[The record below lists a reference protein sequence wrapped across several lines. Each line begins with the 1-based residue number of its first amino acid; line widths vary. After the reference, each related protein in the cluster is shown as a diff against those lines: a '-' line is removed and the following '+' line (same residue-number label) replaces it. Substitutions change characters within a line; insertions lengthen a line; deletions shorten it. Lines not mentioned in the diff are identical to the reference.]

1 MTPDL
6 SILVATIPERKSQFR
21 RLMAHL
27 EGMAEDE
34 PVEILSDDAPKGDIS
49 IGSKRQRLLERAT
62 GRYVV
67 FIDDDDWVPL
77 YYVPEILDA
86 IEQRPDC
93 IGFLIEVHGLSRVV
107 QRAAASDRYD
117 TWASNADGYDYVRT
131 IYHKTPVKREHAL
144 AIGYADM
151 RFAED
156 KDYSDRLKASG
167 LLKSEVFINRTM
179 YIYRY
184 KLQPIKRKFGIK

>member
-6 SILVATIPERKSQFR
+6 SILVATIPEHKSQFR

-34 PVEILSDDAPKGDIS
+34 PVEILYDDAPKGEIS

-86 IEQRPDC
+86 IEQGPDC

-107 QRAAASDRYD
+107 QRAAASNRYYG
-117 TWASNADGYDYVRT
+117 WASNADGYDYVRT

-184 KLQPIKRKFGIK
+184 KFQPIKRKFGIK